1 MYNTLTKPRIF
12 RQQTGTPG
20 RWAYHLMVCVLLI
33 GGIALSGCSSSK
45 QVTRVDADTTIDLSG
60 RWNDSDS
67 RMVADDIIQDCL
79 THPWINDH
87 GINTGG
93 KPVVIVGGIRN
104 KSMEHIPVATFIT
117 DIERAFINSGKVRT
131 VSSATERSEIREERA
146 DQGEFAALETIKRM
160 GRELGAD
167 YMMTG
172 EINTI
177 EDREGGDQIIFYQTD
192 LTLTNIETNEK
203 IWIGNKKIKKF
214 VGRDKFK
221 M

>member
-1 MYNTLTKPRIF
+1 MNKILAAKTVTYSPYRLTIF
-12 RQQTGTPG
+12 
-20 RWAYHLMVCVLLI
+20 AIVF
-33 GGIALSGCSSSK
+33 GIVAFSGCSASK

-60 RWNDSDS
+60 RWNDTDS
-67 RMVADDIIQDCL
+67 RMVADEIIGDCL
-79 THPWINDH
+79 SHPWINDH
-87 GINTGG
+87 GINAGG
-93 KPVVIVGGIRN
+93 KPIVIVGGIRN

-131 VSSATERSEIREERA
+131 VSTASERGEIREERA
-146 DQGEFAALETIKRM
+146 DQGEFAALETVKRM

-177 EDREGGDQIIFYQTD
+177 EDREGGDQVVFYQTD

-214 VGRDKFK
+214 IGRDKFK
-221 M
+221 L